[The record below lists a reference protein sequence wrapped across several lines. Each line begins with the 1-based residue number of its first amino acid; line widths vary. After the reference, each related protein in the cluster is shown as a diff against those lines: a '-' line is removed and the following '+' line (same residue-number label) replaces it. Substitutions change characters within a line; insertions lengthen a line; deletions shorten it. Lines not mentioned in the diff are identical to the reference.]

1 MDAAIFN
8 KNKNSCA
15 KFCLC
20 VAMKPNMLYAMSKCK
35 SEMFQKEDHVQ
46 HVWPTHIFT
55 SGNVCTHVLWD

>member
-1 MDAAIFN
+1 MDAAILN

-15 KFCLC
+15 KLCLC

-46 HVWPTHIFT
+46 LV
-55 SGNVCTHVLWD
+55 

>member
-46 HVWPTHIFT
+46 HV
-55 SGNVCTHVLWD
+55 